1 MDVYEYM
8 GGKCCC
14 SYWIYARAAVHIFLF
29 SFQTTSPIFQP
40 GKLVGIYIYEWKI
53 PMLLL
58 AAELLMNI
66 LVIFTLETWF
76 SYFCSCKLWY
86 DARLLVF
93 QSSEKNF
100 LTVHHHRLF
109 SVFDQDQPSAML
121 INSIW
126 PWRIAPN
133 WRRCIFWIAHGMISP
148 VPNNIWSDFFSAGY
162 NVVQEQ
168 YTIYV
173 GGVFQLVLLS
183 LLILRSATIRWGMSC
198 RENLLSTLGSDY
210 CHSNYSWIQ
219 SQFFSNAAC
228 SP

>member
-1 MDVYEYM
+1 
-8 GGKCCC
+8 
-14 SYWIYARAAVHIFLF
+14 
-29 SFQTTSPIFQP
+29 
-40 GKLVGIYIYEWKI
+40 
-53 PMLLL
+53 MLNAMLH
-58 AAELLMNI
+58 
-66 LVIFTLETWF
+66 
-76 SYFCSCKLWY
+76 
-86 DARLLVF
+86 F
-93 QSSEKNF
+93 QSGKNF
-100 LTVHHHRLF
+100 TPKLF

-148 VPNNIWSDFFSAGY
+148 VPNNIWSDFFSAGN

-219 SQFFSNAAC
+219 SQFFSNTAPHSAVLVRVQLC
-228 SP
+228 GYSQDLERVHHFSPNS

>member
-1 MDVYEYM
+1 
-8 GGKCCC
+8 
-14 SYWIYARAAVHIFLF
+14 
-29 SFQTTSPIFQP
+29 
-40 GKLVGIYIYEWKI
+40 
-53 PMLLL
+53 MLLL
-58 AAELLMNI
+58 LLNI
-66 LVIFTLETWF
+66 RPGSGAYFSFSLSNNFTHISTRQIGWYLHLWMKNPHDVVGSWTFNEYASNFYPETWF
-76 SYFCSCKLWY
+76 SYFCSCKLWYY

-100 LTVHHHRLF
+100 HTVHHHRLF

-148 VPNNIWSDFFSAGY
+148 VPNNIWSDFFSAGN

>member
-1 MDVYEYM
+1 MRRLSVQIPFEFFLPRDL
-8 GGKCCC
+8 
-14 SYWIYARAAVHIFLF
+14 ILIFLF
-29 SFQTTSPIFQP
+29 LRIVVWCKTFSFS
-40 GKLVGIYIYEWKI
+40 VDWKKI
-53 PMLLL
+53 
-58 AAELLMNI
+58 
-66 LVIFTLETWF
+66 
-76 SYFCSCKLWY
+76 SH
-86 DARLLVF
+86 
-93 QSSEKNF
+93 
-100 LTVHHHRLF
+100 HHHRLF

-148 VPNNIWSDFFSAGY
+148 VPNNIWSDFFSAGN